1 MTHENCFILESR
13 IIKRI
18 FIDTAVSSSI
28 SCNNIPIFWYL
39 LYLTVFIVQ
48 LYCVVSECCVG
59 AQWTVMG
66 SQKCWSMSCA
76 ATWTLP
82 SFPRHPAPTTE
93 TQGHNGDAPHQNR
106 NQWPLHTTQST
117 PVTIDK
123 VCNKPGVWLGGW
135 MFLSRCFR
143 VIQGCY
149 KLIFRV
155 TCAKSIWMLNL
166 LLREW

>member
-18 FIDTAVSSSI
+18 FIDTAVSSSL
-28 SCNNIPIFWYL
+28 SCYNIPIFYYL
-39 LYLTVFIVQ
+39 LYQTVFIVQ

-82 SFPRHPAPTTE
+82 SFPRHPTPTTE
-93 TQGHNGDAPHQNR
+93 AQGDNGHQNR
-106 NQWPLHTTQST
+106 NQWPLHS
-117 PVTIDK
+117 PLSSLLIKFVTS
-123 VCNKPGVWLGGW
+123 PGFDLEDECSYPGASG
-135 MFLSRCFR
+135 LFR
-143 VIQGCY
+143 D
-149 KLIFRV
+149 V
-155 TCAKSIWMLNL
+155 TNSYSG
-166 LLREW
+166 